1 MEQTNL
7 KSRSVL
13 IVVVTGLLLAA
24 LLHWG
29 IRLGQDLEGGTT
41 LRFSLDLERAEATG
55 RIDPANREKVVT
67 DTIKVIEDRINK
79 FGLAEISLTPIGED
93 KFEIS
98 LPAGTEGDVDS
109 IVGVVTALGDL
120 KFRVTVRPDA
130 NYGSWDGE
138 TPPRLAERGSSP
150 WQGSTGFAA
159 TPEGYRGFL
168 EAEVQ
173 RWKDARDT
181 VTAYLP
187 SDPRYFV
194 VPRTGGEAST
204 PEDFALLEEPAE
216 EKFRFDGRILS
227 NPVVGQGDAGRP
239 EVYYDV
245 KLDYQNAFGEWTAA
259 NVGLPMAIVLNEEFY
274 SDPTIQSK
282 LTDRVR
288 ITLGSGRTFKEQKAE
303 ADQIATVLQ
312 TGSLKVRP
320 KLESRTKIGARLAG
334 QARQRGI
341 YAVFVAFAL
350 VLLFM
355 VVFYHK
361 TGVVADFA
369 LFLNVILLLGTL
381 AFFKAVLTL
390 PGIAGIVLT
399 LGMAVDAN
407 ILINERI
414 REERRAGRSLRRA
427 VSEGYARAFTTIVDA
442 NVTSLITA
450 FFLYQFGSGPVRGFA
465 VTLMIGL
472 LVSMF
477 TAIFVTRTILEW
489 GLKSGR
495 FKDISMLGTGEPP
508 KISWV
513 ALRRFFAPIS
523 TIGVVFG
530 LLMFTFEDR
539 NTFYDVDFTG
549 GLKLQARFQEDTSV
563 DEVREALR
571 GEPRTIVVETED
583 FDENDQKVTIRQE
596 ILAGPYDKSEVV
608 AVGDSARGVEITIQR
623 DEDED
628 ATENLEVE
636 EKAFE
641 GYVLQAL
648 GDRLLPDWLADGPRS
663 YAAPTTA
670 EEELRGLDGGIYVRV
685 TLLDPAGVLTPER
698 IQEAVS
704 TRMPYWTNKG
714 SELVRNPASSV
725 ERKVVVRSVAG
736 AASESFDAYDIWMK
750 TTNKA
755 TSTAVETDPPRVRA
769 TLAEF
774 LGGQGLKNALM
785 DAGVDETQ
793 TKDVSLS
800 MPFPSVDLIGS
811 SVARRMQ
818 NDALI
823 ALVLSLLGII
833 VYIAF
838 RFSSRDMGLAAVV
851 CLFHDVAITLGIV
864 AVANLLGVVDAK
876 ISLPMVAAFLTLVG
890 YSVNDTVV
898 VFDRIRENRGKKTVI
913 TPEMIDLSIN
923 QTLARSIKTSATFL
937 LAAFAL
943 FAINYGQRN
952 VLEGFAFILIIG
964 SVIGTYST
972 VAIAAPLLL
981 FLPWLWKRI
990 EGLRPRT
997 AIVTTPASHIWGL
1010 PLVPFTAVLWFLWAV
1025 AFVIVSF
1032 LIGLALFPVWALT
1045 VPLSGVE
1052 VTDHPTAPATV

>member
-7 KSRSVL
+7 KSRAIL
-13 IVVVTGLLLAA
+13 IAVVTALLLAS
-24 LLHWG
+24 LFHWG

-41 LRFSLDLERAEATG
+41 LRFSLDLDRAEATG
-55 RIDPANREKVVT
+55 RIDAENREKVVA

-120 KFRVTVRPDA
+120 KFRITVRPDA
-130 NYGSWDGE
+130 QYGSWDGE
-138 TPPRLAERGSSP
+138 TPPRLKEPGSSP
-150 WQGSTGFAA
+150 WQGAEGFPA
-159 TPEGYRGFL
+159 TAEGYQAFF

-181 VTAYLP
+181 VTQYVPA
-187 SDPRYFV
+187 DPRYFV
-194 VPRTGGEAST
+194 VPRTRGDAST
-204 PEDFALLEEPAE
+204 IQDFALLEEPAE
-216 EKFRFDGRILS
+216 SKYQFDGRILS
-227 NPVVGQGDAGRP
+227 DPQVGQGEAGRP
-239 EVYYDV
+239 EVYYNV
-245 KLDYQNAFGEWTAA
+245 KLDYQNAFGEWTGA

-288 ITLGSGRTFKEQKAE
+288 ITLGSGRSFKEQQAE
-303 ADQIATVLQ
+303 AEQIATVLQ

-320 KLESRTKIGARLAG
+320 KLESRTKVGARLAG
-334 QARQRGI
+334 EARQRGI

-355 VVFYHK
+355 VVFYSK
-361 TGVVADFA
+361 TGAVADFA
-369 LFLNVILLLGTL
+369 LFLNVVLLLGTL
-381 AFFKAVLTL
+381 AFFRAVLTL

-414 REERRAGRSLRRA
+414 REERLAGRSLRRA

-450 FFLYQFGSGPVRGFA
+450 VFLYAFGTGPVRGFA
-465 VTLMIGL
+465 VTLIIGL
-472 LVSMF
+472 LASMF

-495 FKDISMLGTGEPP
+495 FKDIRMLGTGEPP

-513 ALRRFFAPIS
+513 ALRRYFAPLS
-523 TIGVVFG
+523 TIGVIFG
-530 LLMFTFEDR
+530 LLVFTLEDR
-539 NTFYDVDFTG
+539 TTFYDVDFTG
-549 GLKLQARFQEDTSV
+549 GLKLQARFESDTTIDDVRDALEHDTQTVEVELEDP
-563 DEVREALR
+563 DGEVRVRRE
-571 GEPRTIVVETED
+571 IV
-583 FDENDQKVTIRQE
+583 
-596 ILAGPYDKSEVV
+596 AGPYPQAQVV
-608 AVGDSARGVEITIQR
+608 AVGDDNRGVEITIQR
-623 DEDED
+623 EGGEE
-628 ATENLEVE
+628 AEAEPELEQ
-636 EKAFE
+636 KTFE
-641 GYVLQAL
+641 AYVRKSL
-648 GDRLLPDWLADGPRS
+648 GARLLPDWVADGPRS
-663 YAAPTTA
+663 YEAPATA
-670 EEELRGLDGGIYVRV
+670 EPELRALDGGIYVRV
-685 TLLDPAGVLTPER
+685 TLLDPAGVLTSER
-698 IQEAVS
+698 IQEAIA
-704 TRMPYWTNKG
+704 TRMPYWTRRG
-714 SELVRNPASSV
+714 SEVVRNPASTV
-725 ERKVVVRSVAG
+725 DRTVVVRPVEGPANPSYD
-736 AASESFDAYDIWMK
+736 SYDIWMK

-755 TSTAVETDPPRVRA
+755 TSNVVETDPPRVRSA
-769 TLAEF
+769 LSEF
-774 LGGQGLKNALM
+774 LGGAGLKNALM
-785 DAGVDETQ
+785 DAGVGEAE
-793 TKDVSLS
+793 TKDVTLS
-800 MPFPSVDLIGS
+800 TPFPSVDLIGS
-811 SVARRMQ
+811 SVARRLQ

-833 VYIAF
+833 AYIAF
-838 RFSSRDMGLAAVV
+838 RFSSRAMGLAAVI

-864 AVANLLGVVDAK
+864 ALANIFGVVDAK

-898 VFDRIRENRGKKTVI
+898 VFDRIRENRGKKQVI
-913 TPEMIDLSIN
+913 TPAMIDLSIN

-937 LAAFAL
+937 LAALAL
-943 FAINYGQRN
+943 FVINYGQRN

-972 VAIAAPLLL
+972 VAIASPLLL
-981 FLPWLWKRI
+981 FLPWLWERI
-990 EGLRPRT
+990 QGLRPRA
-997 AIVTTPASHIWGL
+997 AIVTQPASHVWGL

-1025 AFVIVSF
+1025 AFVVVGF
-1032 LIGLALFPVWALT
+1032 LIGLVLFPVWALT
-1045 VPLSGVE
+1045 VKVE
-1052 VTDHPTAPATV
+1052 TEVAEEDLLPAPA